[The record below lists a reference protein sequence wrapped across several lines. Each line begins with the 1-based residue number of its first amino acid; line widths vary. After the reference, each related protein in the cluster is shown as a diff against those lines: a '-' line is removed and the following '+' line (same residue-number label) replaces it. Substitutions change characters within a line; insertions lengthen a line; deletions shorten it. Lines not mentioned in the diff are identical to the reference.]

1 MRYEGMSK
9 IKRFE
14 DLKVWQKSHELELEV
29 YKITKQFPNDEKVG
43 LISQIRRSAASVAAN
58 IAEGSKRQHLNK
70 ITLKPKKMRQ
80 IAFYGKGGIGKSTTG
95 SNIAAALAE
104 QGLSVMMIGCDPK
117 ADCTR
122 NLTGEVQI
130 PTILDISRD
139 KGIERL
145 GLEELVEGKK
155 VELADV
161 IHRGYKDVY
170 CAECGGPRP
179 GFGCA
184 GRGVIVAIDL
194 LKRLNA
200 FEKLKPDLV
209 IYDVLGDVV
218 CGGFAMPLRRGLADE
233 VYIVTSADYLALYA
247 ANNICRGIGEFAN
260 KGGSPLGGIIY
271 NVRGM
276 LDEADVVYNFAEQIG
291 SQVIGHIP
299 NAHEIA
305 EAEIDGNTVIE
316 YDPTS
321 DIADLFREFAQKIYN
336 NSQTSVPTPLSAEE
350 MMMIGRE
357 IRRRTKAKYGRGR
370 AGNDK

>member
-1 MRYEGMSK
+1 
-9 IKRFE
+9 
-14 DLKVWQKSHELELEV
+14 
-29 YKITKQFPNDEKVG
+29 
-43 LISQIRRSAASVAAN
+43 
-58 IAEGSKRQHLNK
+58 
-70 ITLKPKKMRQ
+70 MRQ
-80 IAFYGKGGIGKSTTG
+80 IAFYGKGGIGKSTIG
-95 SNIAAALAE
+95 SNIAAALSE
-104 QGLSVMMIGCDPK
+104 RGLSVMMVGCDPK

-130 PTILDISRD
+130 PTILDVSRD

-155 VELADV
+155 IEFDDV
-161 IHRGYKDVY
+161 IHKGYGDIY
-170 CAECGGPRP
+170 CAECGGPKP

-194 LKRLNA
+194 LKRLQVY
-200 FEKLKPDLV
+200 EKLKPDVV

-247 ANNICRGIGEFAN
+247 ANNICRGIAEFAT
-260 KGGSPLGGIIY
+260 KGGSPLGGIVY

-276 LDEADVVYNFAEQIG
+276 LDEADVVYDFAKKVG
-291 SQVIGHIP
+291 SRVIGHVP

-316 YDPTS
+316 YDGNT
-321 DIADLFREFAQKIYN
+321 DIADLFRELALQIYN
-336 NSQTSVPTPLSAEE
+336 NKQTSAPQPLPATE
-350 MMMIGRE
+350 MLKIGQE
-357 IRRRTKAKYGRGR
+357 IRKRTKEKFKRKEENEREKGI
-370 AGNDK
+370 

>member
-1 MRYEGMSK
+1 
-9 IKRFE
+9 
-14 DLKVWQKSHELELEV
+14 
-29 YKITKQFPNDEKVG
+29 
-43 LISQIRRSAASVAAN
+43 
-58 IAEGSKRQHLNK
+58 
-70 ITLKPKKMRQ
+70 MRQ

-155 VELADV
+155 IKLANV
-161 IHRGYKDVY
+161 IHRGYRGVY

-200 FEKLKPDLV
+200 FDELRPDLV

-218 CGGFAMPLRRGLADE
+218 CGGFAMPLRKGLADE

-247 ANNICRGIGEFAN
+247 ANNICKGISAFAN
-260 KGGSPLGGIIY
+260 QGGSPLGGIIY

-276 LDEADVVYNFAEQIG
+276 LDEADVVYDFAEQIG
-291 SQVIGHIP
+291 SRVIGQIP

-336 NSQTSVPTPLSAEE
+336 NSQTAVPTPLSAEE
-350 MMMIGRE
+350 MMIIGRE
-357 IRRRTKAKYGRGR
+357 IRRRTKAKYGRGK

>member
-1 MRYEGMSK
+1 
-9 IKRFE
+9 
-14 DLKVWQKSHELELEV
+14 
-29 YKITKQFPNDEKVG
+29 
-43 LISQIRRSAASVAAN
+43 
-58 IAEGSKRQHLNK
+58 
-70 ITLKPKKMRQ
+70 MRQ

-117 ADCTR
+117 SDCTR

-155 VELADV
+155 IELADV
-161 IHRGYKDVY
+161 IHRGYRGVY

-200 FEKLKPDLV
+200 FEELKPDIV

-218 CGGFAMPLRRGLADE
+218 CGGFAMPLRKGLADE

-276 LDEADVVYNFAEQIG
+276 LDEADVVYDFAEQIG

-321 DIADLFREFAQKIYN
+321 GIADLFREFAQKIYN

-350 MMMIGRE
+350 MMIIGRE
-357 IRRRTKAKYGRGR
+357 IRRRTKAKYGRGK